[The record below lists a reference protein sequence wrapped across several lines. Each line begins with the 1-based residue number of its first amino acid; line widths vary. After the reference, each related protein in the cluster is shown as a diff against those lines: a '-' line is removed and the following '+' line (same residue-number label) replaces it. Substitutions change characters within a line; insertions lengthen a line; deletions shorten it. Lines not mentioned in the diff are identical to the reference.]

1 MPQSTPLD
9 KIETNDVP
17 DGQASDEER
26 VQRIIREMNSG
37 DEGAEAPGPSYQGG
51 QEPPQAYGNQG
62 PPMYQPM
69 PAAPM
74 MGRPMAMAGYAPHYE
89 APVQQSQGQG
99 QAATAAAAPEPAASK
114 KNVFAHITDALKL
127 PLVVALVFFLFS
139 LPVVDL
145 HLAKYA
151 PWAFSAGGNLSIPG
165 LAVKALAAGAV
176 MGLYDTIDKLVS
188 RLF

>member
-37 DEGAEAPGPSYQGG
+37 DDQQPEAPGPSYG
-51 QEPPQAYGNQG
+51 QQQEPQAYTHREQG
-62 PPMYQPM
+62 PPMYQPL
-69 PAAPM
+69 PGAPM
-74 MGRPMAMAGYAPHYE
+74 MGRPMPMGGYAPQYD
-89 APVQQSQGQG
+89 APA
-99 QAATAAAAPEPAASK
+99 QAQAHEAAPEPVVAK

-127 PLVVALVFFLFS
+127 PIVVALVFFLFS

>member
-9 KIETNDVP
+9 KIETNDIP

-37 DEGAEAPGPSYQGG
+37 DEQQPSEAPGPSYRQQQ
-51 QEPPQAYGNQG
+51 QEPETYSQQAQG
-62 PPMYQPM
+62 PPMYQPL
-69 PAAPM
+69 PGAPM
-74 MGRPMAMAGYAPHYE
+74 MGRPMAMGGYAPQYD
-89 APVQQSQGQG
+89 APAQGQP
-99 QAATAAAAPEPAASK
+99 QVHEAAPEPVVAK

-127 PLVVALVFFLFS
+127 PIVVALVFFLFS

-165 LAVKALAAGAV
+165 MAVKALAAGAV

>member
-1 MPQSTPLD
+1 MPQSTPLE
-9 KIETNDVP
+9 KIETNEVP

-37 DEGAEAPGPSYQGG
+37 DEQQPSEAPGPSYRQQQEPAAYQHQGG
-51 QEPPQAYGNQG
+51 PPV
-62 PPMYQPM
+62 YQPL
-69 PAAPM
+69 AGAPM
-74 MGRPMAMAGYAPHYE
+74 MGRPMVGYAPQYD
-89 APVQQSQGQG
+89 APVQQGQG
-99 QAATAAAAPEPAASK
+99 QAQAHEAAPEPVVSK

-127 PLVVALVFFLFS
+127 PIVVALVFFLFS
-139 LPVVDL
+139 LPVVDV

>member
-9 KIETNDVP
+9 KIETNEVP

-37 DEGAEAPGPSYQGG
+37 DEQAETPGPSYRPQQEPEAYQHQGG
-51 QEPPQAYGNQG
+51 PPV
-62 PPMYQPM
+62 YQPL
-69 PAAPM
+69 AGAPM
-74 MGRPMAMAGYAPHYE
+74 MGRPMAMAGYAPQYD
-89 APVQQSQGQG
+89 APVHQGQGQG
-99 QAATAAAAPEPAASK
+99 QAAAPEPVVSK

-127 PLVVALVFFLFS
+127 PIVVALVFFLFS